1 MKRRKFI
8 VTVIGAASAAAGTT
22 ALFATPVAAAIDPAT
37 DRYYQDNLHRDFS
50 PCHYCDAK
58 TWEQHKIGCPRE
70 SALCRSCGSKTDV
83 DLIDTS
89 RPFGPDRDRTV
100 CFSCEPK
107 AAVILHYSS
116 EYAMR
121 MAAATNKV
129 KCSNCRKGAGYI
141 YKHGTPFHYRL
152 CGDCATE
159 AKDCRRWV
167 KDLRGWPRTKT

>member
-1 MKRRKFI
+1 MKRRTFI
-8 VTVIGAASAAAGTT
+8 QITVGATVSSGLVAV
-22 ALFATPVAAAIDPAT
+22 PVI
-37 DRYYQDNLHRDFS
+37 Y
-50 PCHYCDAK
+50 
-58 TWEQHKIGCPRE
+58 
-70 SALCRSCGSKTDV
+70 CRSCGSKAPDGIY
-83 DLIDTS
+83 LIDTHL
-89 RPFGPDRDRTV
+89 PYGPDRDRTV

-107 AAVILHYSS
+107 AKVILHYSS

-152 CGDCATE
+152 CGDCAPE